1 MTNKT
6 KGLPCSGC
14 PQIRFTLDTHKPYC
28 IKRGIYIDKQ
38 TVPCEEL
45 ANTKQHVDKAGVLK
59 DAIQQLRVTR
69 SNLDSMMENLC
80 KLSLSNIASDLR
92 VHIARELDE
101 VLEKLNDV
109 QEQK

>member
-1 MTNKT
+1 MSDT
-6 KGLPCSGC
+6 KPL
-14 PQIRFTLDTHKPYC
+14 
-28 IKRGIYIDKQ
+28 
-38 TVPCEEL
+38 
-45 ANTKQHVDKAGVLK
+45 VDKAGILN

-69 SNLDSMMENLC
+69 SNLDSIMENLC

-101 VLEKLNDV
+101 VLDKLNDV